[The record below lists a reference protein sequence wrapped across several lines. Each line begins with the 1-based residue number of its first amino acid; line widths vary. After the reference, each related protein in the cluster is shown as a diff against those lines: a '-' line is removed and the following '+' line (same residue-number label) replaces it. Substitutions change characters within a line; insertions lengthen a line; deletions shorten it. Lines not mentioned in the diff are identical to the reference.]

1 MLKRDIAKEN
11 FERHPPHPHV
21 FRPCMSPSRVIRIH
35 FMVAPLPLPH
45 VLVLHSGK
53 RVVSA
58 SRFMKREGRLL
69 TEIRVLL
76 RFLRRQTFLV
86 IISQKL
92 IEEIDSFVRDVP
104 LIV

>member
-1 MLKRDIAKEN
+1 MIA
-11 FERHPPHPHV
+11 PP
-21 FRPCMSPSRVIRIH
+21 
-35 FMVAPLPLPH
+35 PLPH

-53 RVVSA
+53 RIINA
-58 SRFMKREGRLL
+58 SEFMEREGRLF

-86 IISQKL
+86 IIAQKL

-104 LIV
+104 LVV